1 MQTGLIPA
9 CKMIAALLAL
19 AFCTGG
25 KAQQPEVPALP
36 VSQTVE
42 LGSDTK
48 VKVAPTCYNP
58 IQGIYFVHVHE
69 DEATSVEAAL
79 EVLKARDFG
88 CFVTLQHGNGRNIKF
103 TLEGNAYQ
111 FDPNRMF
118 TNTGRM
124 ATLKKF
130 GRVSPA
136 AAENIRLLAEYFTR
150 TYIDS
155 SRLVIALHNN
165 TNDGGLTIKSYA
177 KGGDYANEAAEV
189 YINPNEDPDDF
200 VYTTTRQAFEF
211 FKEQQLNVLLQQ
223 NQGVTDDGSL
233 SVYAAQKGIDYINI
247 EAEHGRTAQQKK
259 MLEAAFAY
267 IARYY
272 AAAPAIMNLPERE

>member
-1 MQTGLIPA
+1 MQKGQIPA
-9 CKMIAALLAL
+9 CKIIAALLAL
-19 AFCTGG
+19 SLYSGS
-25 KAQQPEVPALP
+25 KAQQPVAPALP
-36 VSQTVE
+36 ISQTVE
-42 LGSDTK
+42 LGTHTR

-79 EVLKARDFG
+79 AVLKARDFG

-103 TLEGNAYQ
+103 TLNGTVYQ

-118 TNTGRM
+118 TQAGRM

-130 GRVSPA
+130 GQVSQA

-155 SRLVIALHNN
+155 SRLVVALHNN

-177 KGGDYANEAAEV
+177 KGGDYAAEAAEV
-189 YINPNEDPDDF
+189 YINPSEDPDDF

-211 FKEQQLNVLLQQ
+211 FKAMQLNVLLQQ
-223 NQGVTDDGSL
+223 NEGVTDDGSL

-247 EAEHGRTAQQKK
+247 EAEHGRTAQQIK
-259 MLEAAFAY
+259 MLEAAFTY

-272 AAAPAIMNLPERE
+272 ATAPGVSHLPEGE

>member
-9 CKMIAALLAL
+9 CKMMATLLVL
-19 AFCTGG
+19 TFCAGS
-25 KAQQPEVPALP
+25 KAQQPEAPALS
-36 VSQTVE
+36 VSKIVA
-42 LGSDTK
+42 LGNDTK
-48 VKVAPTCYNP
+48 VKVAPTCYTP
-58 IQGIYFVHVHE
+58 IPGIYFVHVHE
-69 DEATSVEAAL
+69 DETTSVEAAL
-79 EVLKARDFG
+79 EVLKARNLG

-103 TLEGNAYQ
+103 TLEGATYQ

-118 TNTGRM
+118 THTGRM

-130 GRVSPA
+130 GQVSPA
-136 AAENIRLLAEYFTR
+136 AAEKIRLLAEYFTR

-155 SRLVIALHNN
+155 CRLVVALHNN
-165 TNDGGLTIKSYA
+165 TNNGGLTIKSYD

-200 VYTTTRQAFEF
+200 VYTTTKQAFDF
-211 FKEQQLNVLLQQ
+211 FKEQQLNVLLQR

-247 EAEHGRTAQQKK
+247 EAEHGRTTQQKK

-272 AAAPAIMNLPERE
+272 ATIPDITNLPERE